1 MVHLVERW
9 TSAVAETGDDLMIIM
24 AQIKILVFRIYK

>member
-9 TSAVAETGDDLMIIM
+9 TSAVAETDDDLMIIM